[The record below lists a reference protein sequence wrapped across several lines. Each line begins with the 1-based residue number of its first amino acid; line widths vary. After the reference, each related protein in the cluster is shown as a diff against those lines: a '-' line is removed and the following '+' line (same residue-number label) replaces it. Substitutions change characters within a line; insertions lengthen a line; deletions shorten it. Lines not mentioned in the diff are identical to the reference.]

1 MTRKKKIST
10 VVRSGNYLEQLKNL
24 AIDTAD
30 QIEKYKD
37 EPAIDVKLR
46 KELRETLREIDRIS
60 GTEDTDDEI
69 AEILSARRADG
80 KPDTVR

>member
-1 MTRKKKIST
+1 MARKKKIST

-37 EPAIDVKLR
+37 DPTVDVKLR
-46 KELRETLREIDRIS
+46 KELRETLKEINEIC
-60 GTEDTDDEI
+60 GVEDTDDEI
-69 AEILSARRADG
+69 GEILSTRKANG
-80 KPDTVR
+80 KPDAVR